1 MEWDRSVKERRRA
14 VRAGGPAKYHERLR
28 AQGKRFV
35 RDRLAELLDPGFEVE
50 DGLFARFLDE
60 GLPADGVVT
69 LTGKIGGRFVEVIA
83 NDMTVKAG
91 SWGRLT
97 VAKILRAQELAWER
111 QIPVVY
117 LVDSAGARLDE
128 QFDIF
133 LGRRHA
139 GKIFWNL
146 ANMSGVVPQ
155 IAVMFGASTA
165 GSAYLPALCDL
176 VVMVDKNA
184 SVYLGSPR
192 MVEMATGERV
202 TMEEMGGARMHC
214 TVSGLGDLLVES
226 ESEALAVVRRYLSY
240 FPSHFRERPPSAAPR
255 EPEPGPPIEEI
266 LPEDYDKPFDMHAL
280 IRRVV
285 DAESLF
291 ELKPLFAPE
300 LICALA
306 RLDGEPVG
314 VVATNPAVK
323 GGVLFPESADKGAWF
338 INLMDAFNL
347 PLLFFQDVA
356 GFMIGSAV
364 ERRAIIRR
372 GAKML
377 VALAQA
383 TVPRI
388 SVLVRKVY
396 GATYMALG
404 GASFQSDAC
413 IALPQAKPAIMGPEA
428 AVNAIFYNQ
437 IQAITDPAE
446 RARFVQDRRRE
457 YLQRIDVWQAASEF
471 LVDAVVPGS
480 ELREE
485 LRQRLELYRY
495 RREPGQAWP
504 PRKHPVVRG

>member
-1 MEWDRSVKERRRA
+1 MGLDREVEERRAA
-14 VRAGGPAKYHERLR
+14 VRAGGPLRYHERLR

-35 RDRLAELLDPGFEVE
+35 RERLTELLDPGYEVE
-50 DGLFARFLDE
+50 DGLFARVRDE

-69 LTGKIGGRFVEVIA
+69 LVGKIAGRPVVVVA

-91 SWGRLT
+91 TWGRLT

-111 QIPVVY
+111 LIPIVY

-176 VVMVDKNA
+176 VVMVDGNT

-192 MVEMATGERV
+192 MAEMATGERV

-214 TVSGLGDLLVES
+214 TVSGLGDLLVAT
-226 ESEALAVVRRYLSY
+226 ESEALAAVRRYLTY
-240 FPSHFRERPPSAAPR
+240 FPDNYREWPPTAPSR
-255 EPEPGPPIEEI
+255 EPPPGPAIEDIVPADQE
-266 LPEDYDKPFDMHAL
+266 KPFDMHDL
-280 IRRVV
+280 LEQVV
-285 DAESLF
+285 DADSLF

-300 LICALA
+300 LITALA
-306 RLDGEPVG
+306 RLDGRPVG
-314 VVATNPAVK
+314 VVATNPKVK
-323 GGVLFPESADKGAWF
+323 GGILFPESADKGAWF
-338 INLMDAFNL
+338 INLMNAFNV

-404 GASFQSDAC
+404 GASFQPDAC

-428 AVNAIFYNQ
+428 AVNAIYYNQ
-437 IQAITDPAE
+437 IQAIADPVE
-446 RARFVQDRRRE
+446 RARFVQERRRE
-457 YLQRIDVWQAASEF
+457 YLERIDIWQAASEF
-471 LVDAVVPGS
+471 LIDAVVPGS
-480 ELREE
+480 ELRRE
-485 LRQRLELYRY
+485 LVQRLDLYLRH
-495 RREPGQAWP
+495 REPGRPWP
-504 PRKHPVVRG
+504 ARKHPVLRG